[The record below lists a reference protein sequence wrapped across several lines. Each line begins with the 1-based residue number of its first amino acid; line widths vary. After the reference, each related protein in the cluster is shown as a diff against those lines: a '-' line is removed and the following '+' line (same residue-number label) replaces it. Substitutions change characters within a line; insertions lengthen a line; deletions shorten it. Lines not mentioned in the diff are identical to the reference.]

1 MEVITTDTVKQVSST
16 TDHNGE
22 SAKSTRHLSFSFEPD
37 VALLAKRVLMLKF
50 VQKLIFS
57 LSVF

>member
-1 MEVITTDTVKQVSST
+1 MELGGGALSST

-22 SAKSTRHLSFSFEPD
+22 STKSTQHLSFSFEAD
-37 VALLAKRVLMLKF
+37 LTLLAKRVLMLKI
-50 VQKLIFS
+50 VQRIIFG